1 MKPTN
6 ILVVDDHPL
15 YRDAFCTLLQ
25 SARPALQVI
34 PIETGSQALSLTAR
48 IPFDLLI
55 LDYYLKSMSGGD
67 IIRHLRGRAAGSDWR
82 MPPVILVSSQP
93 EVAVFAR
100 TLGAAAF
107 LAKPVDA
114 DALRAALDAVLPSA
128 PEQALALGGAS

>member
-25 SARPALQVI
+25 TARPALQII
-34 PIETGSQALSLTAR
+34 PAETGSQALSLTAR
-48 IPFDLLI
+48 IPFDLLV

-67 IIRHLRGRAAGSDWR
+67 IIRHLRGRAAGSGWR

-100 TLGAAAF
+100 SLGAAAF
-107 LAKPVDA
+107 LPKPVDGE
-114 DALRAALDAVLPSA
+114 ALRVALDSILPAA
-128 PEQALALGGAS
+128 PEHARALGGEF